1 MKKKF
6 KWKPYKKFMFVE
18 EGSIETNELIL
29 ELEKTNPEIKVIVYR
44 MGARQPE
51 LIDIKKK
58 GE

>member
-6 KWKPYKKFMFVE
+6 KLKPYKKFMFVE
-18 EGSIETNELIL
+18 DGSIETDELIF

-51 LIDIKKK
+51 LIEIKTK